1 MREGLNQYVVY
12 RLRLD
17 LRETRTRR
25 HQSYQYLQEHG
36 LKVLSDFYSQLYL
49 AGYDPLLSPAALRSQ
64 LEKELPPGITG
75 QALGVS
81 DVLAITRDG
90 ITTAYYVDPGKLVT
104 LSGFFHVSSAETAFT
119 IGMTDCHIE
128 GRPGLWLA
136 AEEMWIDGR
145 NFLLM
150 QSQEFGKKAAYAVL
164 DSRGRKAA
172 DDTEKGFTA
181 DTISQIRAFIKTQK
195 QSEQNSV
202 DDVKSDDN
210 VSDKPKHSDSA
221 ARPPVEK
228 PSPKP
233 QSTRKKKKTK
243 RRKNGILPLKDR
255 ESVLKRLK
263 AYQEKIAKKP
273 KKPG

>member
-36 LKVLSDFYSQLYL
+36 LKVLSDYYSQLYL
-49 AGYDPLLSPAALRSQ
+49 AGYDPLLSPAALRRQ

-90 ITTAYYVDPGKLVT
+90 MTTAYYVDPDILVT
-104 LSGFFHVSSAETAFT
+104 LSGFFHVSSAETVFT
-119 IGMTDCHIE
+119 IGMSDCQIE

-150 QSQEFGKKAAYAVL
+150 QSQEFGRKAAYAVL

-181 DTISQIRAFIKTQK
+181 ETISQIRAFIKAQK
-195 QSEQNSV
+195 QEEQNSV
-202 DDVKSDDN
+202 DEVKSDDDP
-210 VSDKPKHSDSA
+210 SDRSKHSDPADRAS
-221 ARPPVEK
+221 VEN
-228 PSPKP
+228 PSPSP
-233 QSTRKKKKTK
+233 QSTRRRKKSK

>member
-36 LKVLSDFYSQLYL
+36 LKVLSDYYSQLYL
-49 AGYDPLLSPAALRSQ
+49 AGYDPRLSPAALRRQ

-75 QALGVS
+75 QALGIS

-104 LSGFFHVSSAETAFT
+104 LSGFFHVSSAETVFT
-119 IGMTDCHIE
+119 IGMSDCHIE

-150 QSQEFGKKAAYAVL
+150 QSQEFGRKAAYAVL

-172 DDTEKGFTA
+172 DDTENGFTA
-181 DTISQIRAFIKTQK
+181 ETISQIRAFIKAQK
-195 QSEQNSV
+195 QTEQNSADEAKSA
-202 DDVKSDDN
+202 DDPSDRSEP
-210 VSDKPKHSDSA
+210 SDPAVRS
-221 ARPPVEK
+221 PGEK
-228 PSPKP
+228 PAPNP
-233 QSTRKKKKTK
+233 QSTRKRKKSK

-273 KKPG
+273 RKPG